1 MAHALKTT
9 LTFTALLLLPT
20 AANAGPRYLVS
31 LSNET
36 LDGYSV
42 QTAVVQ
48 EGFDPRDRFTM
59 HRVRKLG
66 EPTRAVFLALPPLA
80 ATFATYTFEE
90 TGDLS
95 QSFAGLLAAEGI
107 EVWGYSPREANL
119 VAGQCETMAVDCS
132 IIGEWGLESAV
143 DDALFITD
151 VIKVTRPWKKIV
163 AGGLSYGSAM
173 AVAMANRRPNAF
185 GGLALWDVA
194 TWSDDE
200 DVIMTNEGFC
210 DALDAQLA
218 ADGVYDISTQQQ
230 KGLAFLAQSDPML
243 HQLLVSLLD
252 APPLS
257 PVTHAVPNF
266 SLIRGDALANEF
278 LYGSD
283 ERVIGNILGTF
294 MDYTSVR
301 KARDLNCSLAG
312 EEEFVDELGAY
323 HKPVLLL
330 GGGRGFG
337 PWMGAQVDLM
347 GTSPSDVEVHIIED
361 YGHVDTYMSPDHAD
375 LVESVVIDWVTDQV
389 L

>member
-1 MAHALKTT
+1 MKLLTT
-9 LTFTALLLLPT
+9 PLTLAVILLPST
-20 AANAGPRYLVS
+20 AFAGHHFVS
-31 LSNET
+31 LDLDVT
-36 LDGYSV
+36 DGYSV
-42 QTAVVQ
+42 QTVVVQ
-48 EGFDPRDRFTM
+48 EGSDPRDRFTM

-163 AGGLSYGSAM
+163 PGGLSYGSAM

-200 DVIMTNEGFC
+200 GVIATNEGFC

-218 ADGVYDISTQQQ
+218 VEGFYDTSTQQQ

-243 HQLLVSLLD
+243 HQLLVTGLD
-252 APPLS
+252 APPPS
-257 PVTHAVPNF
+257 PVTNAVPNF
-266 SLIRGDALANEF
+266 SLVRGDALANEF

-312 EEEFVDELGAY
+312 EEEFVDELDEY

-330 GGGRGFG
+330 GSGRGFG

-347 GTSPSDVEVHIIED
+347 GTSPSDVEVHLSED
-361 YGHVDTYMSPDHAD
+361 YGHVDMYMSPDHAD
-375 LVESVVIDWVTDQV
+375 LVESVVIDWMTDQV